1 MITSAAVTAAQFIA
15 TISAAAMGSSL
26 ICIFCVSVDTRI
38 PYSSVQSKIQEDSTY
53 ATPSDFHNNARIAV
67 LESTIF
73 IFTIIPPFNYVWCFY
88 PAQNKLLLLP
98 LICSHGN
105 ELCRGMSIMSS
116 FFCRYPHAI
125 LQYSVED
132 TERCALR
139 SAAAVKANHE
149 PLRRGR
155 PAKHTEDWSKIT
167 AVLFDRLSADIR
179 ANTRATVTRAE
190 ILRGLIAFLE
200 ESKIDI
206 TGATSEEALT
216 ETKNKETL
224 SLLMAQRMGA

>member
-1 MITSAAVTAAQFIA
+1 
-15 TISAAAMGSSL
+15 
-26 ICIFCVSVDTRI
+26 
-38 PYSSVQSKIQEDSTY
+38 
-53 ATPSDFHNNARIAV
+53 
-67 LESTIF
+67 
-73 IFTIIPPFNYVWCFY
+73 
-88 PAQNKLLLLP
+88 
-98 LICSHGN
+98 
-105 ELCRGMSIMSS
+105 MSIISS
-116 FFCRYPHAI
+116 FFCRYLNAI

-132 TERCALR
+132 TEICALR

>member
-1 MITSAAVTAAQFIA
+1 
-15 TISAAAMGSSL
+15 
-26 ICIFCVSVDTRI
+26 
-38 PYSSVQSKIQEDSTY
+38 
-53 ATPSDFHNNARIAV
+53 
-67 LESTIF
+67 
-73 IFTIIPPFNYVWCFY
+73 
-88 PAQNKLLLLP
+88 
-98 LICSHGN
+98 
-105 ELCRGMSIMSS
+105 MSIISS
-116 FFCRYPHAI
+116 FFCRYLNAI

-132 TERCALR
+132 TEICALR

-155 PAKHTEDWSKIT
+155 PAKHTEDWTKIT
-167 AVLFDRLSADIR
+167 AVLFDRQVVYLDPLSADIR